1 MEQSES
7 IVNLATA
14 IVGAQGSTQ
23 QAAKDSTNPFFSSR
37 YTSLASCWEAL
48 APWREWGIAITQ
60 SPAEA
65 PAGYIALETQ
75 LTHGA
80 SGEWMRS
87 RLVLPLAQS
96 TPQGAGSCLTYAR
109 RYALCAMTG
118 LVSEED
124 DDGNAAS
131 HHTQKYASE
140 SEPVHSNT
148 KPSRPVLAPSLG
160 VPTLQFGKHAG
171 LALDDTAI
179 PRGYLQWLLD
189 STENKIDTAA
199 RVKFRAVDEQLIVDL
214 KTEIRRREIE
224 VGA

>member
-131 HHTQKYASE
+131 HHAQKYTPERSTE
-140 SEPVHSNT
+140 
-148 KPSRPVLAPSLG
+148 PSRPALAPSLG
-160 VPTLQFGKHAG
+160 VPTLQFGRHVG
-171 LALDDTAI
+171 LALDDTTI
-179 PRGYLQWLLD
+179 PRGYLQWLLE
-189 STENKIDTAA
+189 STESKLDTAA
-199 RVKFRAVDEQLIVDL
+199 RAKFRAVDEQLIIDL
-214 KTEIRRREIE
+214 KAEIRRREIE
-224 VGA
+224 VGV

>member
-14 IVGAQGSTQ
+14 IVGAQGSTHL
-23 QAAKDSTNPFFSSR
+23 AAKDCTNPFFGSR
-37 YTSLASCWEAL
+37 YASLASCWDAL
-48 APWREWGIAITQ
+48 TPWREWGIAITQ

-65 PAGYIALETQ
+65 PAGYIAIETQ

-96 TPQGAGSCLTYAR
+96 TAQAAGSCLSYGR

-118 LVSEED
+118 LVADEHD

-131 HHTQKYASE
+131 HNHEEKIA
-140 SEPVHSNT
+140 PNPIA
-148 KPSRPVLAPSLG
+148 KNAPSHPALTPSLG
-160 VPTLQFGKHAG
+160 VPTLQFGKHVG
-171 LALDDTAI
+171 LALDNTAI
-179 PRGYLQWLLD
+179 PRGYLQWLLE
-189 STENKIDTAA
+189 STESKIDTAA
-199 RVKFRAVDEQLIVDL
+199 RVKFRAVDEQLIIDL
-214 KTEIRRREIE
+214 KTEICRREIE